1 MKRLSHALVVLLLA
15 AGCHDAPTPSAVP
28 SAVNPIV
35 PPFASGL
42 IEESSESGAAALPD
56 GFEDG
61 TALITS
67 YRNRLN
73 RNPQD
78 LEALILLGNA
88 SYDIGSYAEAEDLY
102 RRALTIDPE
111 HTQARTDLATAL
123 HRQGKSLE
131 AIDELQ
137 RVLVIDYQ
145 HENALYNLGLLKL
158 RVRDDREGAIR
169 AWEQLAE
176 STEDQQLAA
185 EVREMIVK
193 VQAAPPVPSRRPA
206 GPVK

>member
-1 MKRLSHALVVLLLA
+1 LPALIALLLA

-28 SAVNPIV
+28 SAVNPIL
-35 PPFASGL
+35 PPFASGP

-102 RRALTIDPE
+102 RRALTIAPE

-123 HRQGKSLE
+123 HRQLLLAGVAGGLGDHDNSAIIAVLRSL
-131 AIDELQ
+131 I
-137 RVLVIDYQ
+137 
-145 HENALYNLGLLKL
+145 
-158 RVRDDREGAIR
+158 
-169 AWEQLAE
+169 
-176 STEDQQLAA
+176 
-185 EVREMIVK
+185 
-193 VQAAPPVPSRRPA
+193 AAPR
-206 GPVK
+206 

>member
-1 MKRLSHALVVLLLA
+1 MKPLSPALPALIALLLA

-42 IEESSESGAAALPD
+42 IEEPDAAALPD

-67 YRNRLN
+67 YRDRLN

-102 RRALTIDPE
+102 RRALAIDPE

-185 EVREMIVK
+185 EVREMIVN